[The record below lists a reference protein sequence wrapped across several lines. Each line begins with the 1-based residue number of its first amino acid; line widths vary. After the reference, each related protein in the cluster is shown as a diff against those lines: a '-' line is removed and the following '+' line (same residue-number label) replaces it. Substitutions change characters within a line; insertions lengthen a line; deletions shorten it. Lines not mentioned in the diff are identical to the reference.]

1 MIRSSSKLARGLAL
15 LSLAIGAAIAVGPGD
30 AGAEAPIP
38 PNSPL
43 HEYVAPDANEDVS
56 FAATTLDGN
65 LPAALDT
72 PSGIA
77 TAPDPTRP
85 PDAKNLYSGGTSDDS
100 PNSTYEPDRD
110 TRQPQVEN
118 YDDPFSPSTSPF
130 KRLRAFDTV
139 DPSYT
144 LRVAHSALSVLT
156 VGGQLASDDEPFYAD
171 FSVDLLPD
179 EPVRIPSVGPG
190 ARVLKLHTTPEAST
204 SLLHDG
210 ADNWFIRGTERK
222 RVRVVME
229 LAITRATFGSQIAET
244 SWERLAPFVPP
255 QPEAHAAAAQ
265 RVLEHIGVSRSM
277 SVPQATAKLVDYF
290 RSFAPST
297 DTPHDQADI
306 YLDLALSKKGVCRH
320 RAFAFLVTALH
331 LGLPARMV
339 VNEAHAWVEV
349 YDGSLWHRIDL
360 GGAAQNLDDPPDPS
374 KPQYQP
380 PPDPYAWPDN
390 AQQGSG
396 QGLASRMRQNAG
408 IGDPSKSSPN
418 GSQNDPNGSSTP
430 PVSTPSA
437 SAADSSTPPRNDLPP
452 TKLELE
458 SVEKNVRRGT
468 SLHVRGK
475 AEGTSACR
483 NIRIDVRLRSD
494 AHPNG
499 IPIGSLSTDDAGVY
513 DGSVVV
519 PRDLAA
525 GDYELVLSTPGD
537 ARCGP
542 GTGQ

>member
-1 MIRSSSKLARGLAL
+1 MTRWPKLARVAAVVALAGM
-15 LSLAIGAAIAVGPGD
+15 AIVAGGPMQAA
-30 AGAEAPIP
+30 AEAPVP

-43 HEYVAPDANEDVS
+43 HEFVAPDPNEDVS

-110 TRQPQVEN
+110 TRQPEVEN
-118 YDDPFSPSTSPF
+118 YDDPFTPATSPF

-139 DPSYT
+139 DPAYT
-144 LRVAHSALSVLT
+144 LRVAHSALKVVT
-156 VGGQLASDDEPFYAD
+156 VGGQLGQDDEPFYAD

-190 ARVLKLHTTPEAST
+190 SRVLKLHTTPETSASI
-204 SLLHDG
+204 LADG
-210 ADNWFIRGTERK
+210 AENWFMRGTERK

-229 LAITRATFGSQIAET
+229 IAISRATFGSEIADV
-244 SWERLAPFVPP
+244 SWDKLAPFVPS
-255 QPEAHAAAAQ
+255 QPEGHRAAAQ
-265 RVLEHIGVSRSM
+265 KVLDLVGVSHAM
-277 SVPQATAKLVDYF
+277 SVPQATAKLVEYF
-290 RSFAPST
+290 RAFTPST
-297 DTPHDQADI
+297 DPPHEHGDI

-331 LGLPARMV
+331 AGLPARMI

-349 YDGSLWHRIDL
+349 FDGNLWHRIDL
-360 GGAAQNLDDPPDPS
+360 GGAALNIDDPPDGS
-374 KPQYQP
+374 KPPYQP
-380 PPDPYAWPDN
+380 PPDPFSWPDS

-396 QGLASRMRQNAG
+396 QGLANRMRQNAG
-408 IGDPSKSSPN
+408 LTDPGKGSSN
-418 GSQNDPNGSSTP
+418 GSNDPNGSSAPPSPSSNSPSPSDSGAPTP
-430 PVSTPSA
+430 
-437 SAADSSTPPRNDLPP
+437 NDLPK

-458 SVEKNVRRGT
+458 TVEKNVRRGT
-468 SLHVRGK
+468 SLHVKGK
-475 AEGTSACR
+475 AEGTSVCR
-483 NIRIDVRLRSD
+483 NIRIDVRLKSE
-494 AHPNG
+494 AHPKG
-499 IPIGSLSTDDAGVY
+499 ILIGSLSTDESGVY

-525 GDYELVLSTPGD
+525 GDYDLEISTRGD
-537 ARCGP
+537 AHCGP
-542 GTGQ
+542 GSL

>member
-1 MIRSSSKLARGLAL
+1 MIRAWTKLAAPLGLVAL
-15 LSLAIGAAIAVGPGD
+15 VVLAGGPMT
-30 AGAEAPIP
+30 AGAEAPVP
-38 PNSPL
+38 PSSPL

-56 FAATTLDGN
+56 FAATTIDGN

-110 TRQPQVEN
+110 TRQPEVEN
-118 YDDPFSPSTSPF
+118 YEDPFSPSTSPF

-139 DPSYT
+139 DPAYT
-144 LRVAHSALSVLT
+144 LRVAHAALSVIT
-156 VGGQLASDDEPFYAD
+156 VGGQAGSDDEPFFAD

-190 ARVLKLHTTPEAST
+190 ARVLKLHTTPETTASI
-204 SLLHDG
+204 LHDG
-210 ADNWFIRGTERK
+210 ADNWFMRGTERK

-229 LAITRATFGSQIAET
+229 IAIARATFGSEIADV
-244 SWERLAPFVPP
+244 SWDRLSTFVPA
-255 QPEAHAAAAQ
+255 QPEAHRAAAQ
-265 RVLEHIGVSRSM
+265 KVLDTIGVSRSM
-277 SVPQATAKLVDYF
+277 SVPQATAKLVAYF
-290 RSFAPST
+290 RDFTPST
-297 DTPHDQADI
+297 DPPHENGDI

-331 LGLPARMV
+331 LGLPARMI

-349 YDGSLWHRIDL
+349 YDGNLWHRIDL
-360 GGAAQNLDDPPDPS
+360 GGAALNLDDPPDAS

-380 PPDPYAWPDN
+380 PPDPFAWPDS

-396 QGLASRMRQNAG
+396 QGLANRMRKDAG
-408 IGDPSKSSPN
+408 LGDPQKSS
-418 GSQNDPNGSSTP
+418 GSGASDPNGSSAP
-430 PVSTPSA
+430 PSPSSA
-437 SAADSSTPPRNDLPP
+437 SPDPSSAPKQSDLPP
-452 TKLELE
+452 TKLEIE
-458 SVEKNVRRGT
+458 TVEKNVRRGT
-468 SLHVRGK
+468 SLRVKGK
-475 AEGTSACR
+475 AESGSACR
-483 NIRIDVRLRSD
+483 NIRVDVRLKSE

-499 IPIGSLSTDDAGVY
+499 IPIGSLSTDDAGAF
-513 DGSVVV
+513 DGSVNV

-525 GDYELVLSTPGD
+525 GDYDLVVSTPGD
-537 ARCGP
+537 SRCGP
-542 GTGQ
+542 GTAL